1 MHVLFLVHGMGRQQE
16 DWSAPVT
23 QQLSKIAKQYQ
34 RFEDQDLDEFVMFEP
49 IRYDN
54 LFDDLLDRW
63 QGNFSAIMNTEASGV
78 IPDGELT
85 NFMDRMNEE
94 ERRFFWSHVADV
106 LIYRFFPLYRDRVRI
121 EVIRTIAQKVS
132 FYRNIYGNN
141 TRFSFLAHSLGT
153 AVIHDSLHLL
163 GTTEWDDEIANVMGP
178 PHTRFQSL
186 FMLANTSRILESNV
200 SIKDSVVCPAR
211 SRGDQNREYLDQYFN
226 VLHEY
231 DPVTLLRRFS
241 GESWGLN
248 FRQVNLRHFRNVNIH
263 FFSHYLDH
271 PRVHIPLLRV
281 LCGFRAVTP
290 AEELNAAD
298 RYKDI
303 ERRAVISEIKN
314 RFDAAKSGLS
324 EESTLMDLI
333 KVWVTLKDIIGGDI
347 NIRI

>member
-1 MHVLFLVHGMGRQQE
+1 MHVLFLVHGMGQQQE
-16 DWSAPVT
+16 NWSVPVS

-54 LFDDLLDRW
+54 LFDDLLNRW
-63 QGNFSAIMNTEASGV
+63 QENFSSVMNSEASGV

-85 NFMDRMNEE
+85 KMMESLNDD

-121 EVIRTIAQKVS
+121 EVIRNIAKKVS
-132 FYRNIYGNN
+132 FYRNKYGNN

-163 GTTEWDDEIANVMGP
+163 GSTEWDDEIANVMGP

-200 SIKDSVVCPAR
+200 SLQDSIVCPVK
-211 SRGDQNREYLDQYFN
+211 SRGDHNREYLDQYIN

-231 DPVTLLRRFS
+231 DPVTLLWRFS
-241 GESWGLN
+241 GESWGAN
-248 FRQVNLRHFRNVNIH
+248 FRQINLRHFRNVNIH
-263 FFSHYLDH
+263 DFSHYLDH
-271 PRVHIPLLRV
+271 PGVHIALLRV

-298 RYKDI
+298 AYKDI
-303 ERRAVISEIKN
+303 DRQHVIREVKN
-314 RFDAAKSGLS
+314 RFEDAKSGLS
-324 EESTLMDLI
+324 DDSTLMDLI
-333 KVWVTLKDIIGGDI
+333 KVWVKLKDLIAEDI